1 MTLAVATAVRR
12 IIEVGAPVL
21 CLDTC
26 AMLDVMWDPMRENF
40 SADQAGAALLLLSRA
55 QASPSELSIVIA
67 EQAYTELNQ
76 HMDSIEEESRS
87 AVRKIE
93 RALGIFARHGLVP
106 GTSSVV
112 STLLRFPSQSRGIV
126 ERFASVAHIVKA
138 RQALYRR
145 AFHRISMNVR
155 PARRGKD
162 SAKDC
167 LIVETYL
174 ETASVLRANGFQ
186 REIVFLTTNPSDYE
200 EKGRPKILHPELLAD
215 FAAVDLAYQATFMA
229 ARYALFP
236 HHMRTN

>member
-1 MTLAVATAVRR
+1 VTLAVATAVRR
-12 IIEVGAPVL
+12 IIGVGAPVL

-26 AMLDVMWDPMRENF
+26 ALLDVMRDPMRENF
-40 SADQAGAALLLLSRA
+40 SADQAGAALFLLSKA
-55 QASPSELSIVIA
+55 QASPRELSIVIA
-67 EQAYTELNQ
+67 EQVYTELTQ
-76 HMDSIEEESRS
+76 HMDSVEAESWS

-106 GTSSVV
+106 DTSSVL
-112 STLLRFPSQSRGIV
+112 STVLRFPSQSRGIV
-126 ERFASVAHIVKA
+126 ERFGNAAHIVKA

-174 ETASVLRANGFQ
+174 ETARVLRANDFQ
-186 REIVFLTTNPSDYE
+186 HDIVFLTTNPTDYE

-215 FAAVDLAYQATFMA
+215 FAAVNLAYQATFMA
-229 ARYALFP
+229 ARYSLFP
-236 HHMRTN
+236 HRKQTN